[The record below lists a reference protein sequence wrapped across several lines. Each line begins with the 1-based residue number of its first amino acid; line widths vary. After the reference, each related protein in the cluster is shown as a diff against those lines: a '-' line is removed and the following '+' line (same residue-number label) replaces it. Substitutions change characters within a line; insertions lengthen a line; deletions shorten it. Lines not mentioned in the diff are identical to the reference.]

1 MLRLFALLYFVGGD
15 IMPRGSITMQVANF
29 QQLLA
34 DIRAIED
41 TGKKAIS
48 NTVKDVKSRAPGW
61 IASEVVKVYNIRKG
75 EVTPSTSS
83 NRMAGSL
90 RIAGETLET
99 LTFTYEGR
107 LLTPVHFGM
116 TPKSPPKGKNYTL
129 KMQVL
134 KGRKEII
141 GRYKNKRTKGGPF
154 SERSHNILMGTGNQ
168 REGGVNWIPFQRMS
182 KRRTDLKVFKTISM
196 PQMITSER
204 TQENILAKLNEETG
218 KRLQHNL
225 DRALGK

>member
-1 MLRLFALLYFVGGD
+1 MAHS
-15 IMPRGSITMQVANF
+15 SITMQVENF

-34 DIRAIED
+34 DVRAIQD
-41 TGKKAIS
+41 AGKKAIS

-61 IASEVVKVYNIRKG
+61 IASEVTKVYNIKKS
-75 EVTPSTSS
+75 EITPSKGTSS
-83 NRMAGSL
+83 TPKKMAGSL
-90 RIAGETLET
+90 RVQGETIET
-99 LTFTYEGR
+99 LTFTYKGR

-116 TPKSPPKGKNYTL
+116 TPKSPPKGRNYTL

-134 KGRKEII
+134 KGRRQVI
-141 GRYKNKRTKGGPF
+141 GRYKNTRTKGGPF

-204 TQENILAKLNEETG
+204 TQKAILGKLNEETA

-225 DRALGK
+225 ERVVGK